1 MSLTVTDIA
10 AAFSHHEFQDTYDYM
25 LDDIEWM
32 LVGERHI
39 RGKVN
44 VVATCEESSKYLTTV
59 RTRFITFTVIE
70 AENSVVIDSRAEY
83 VDAEGES
90 SLIASCDIYEFDDG
104 NLAAITS
111 YTVELDG
118 GRED

>member
-1 MSLTVTDIA
+1 MSLTASEIA
-10 AAFSHHEFQDTYDYM
+10 AAFSHHEFQDTYEYM
-25 LDDIEWM
+25 RDDIEWM

-44 VVATCEESSKYLTTV
+44 VVATCEESSKYLATV
-59 RTRFITFTVIE
+59 RTRFVTFK
-70 AENSVVIDSRAEY
+70 AESSVVIDSRAEY

-90 SLIASCDIYEFDDG
+90 SLIASCDIYEFNDG

-111 YTVELDG
+111 YTVELEG
-118 GRED
+118 SPED

>member
-10 AAFSHHEFQDTYDYM
+10 AAFSHHEFQDTYEYM

-32 LVGERHI
+32 LVGERNI

-44 VVATCEESSKYLTTV
+44 VVATCEESSKYLATV
-59 RTRFITFTVIE
+59 RTRFITFKIIE
-70 AENSVVIDSRAEY
+70 AERSVVIDSRAEY

-90 SLIASCDIYEFDDG
+90 SFTRHA
-104 NLAAITS
+104 TS
-111 YTVELDG
+111 TNSMMATWPPSP
-118 GRED
+118 RIPWN

>member
-1 MSLTVTDIA
+1 MSLNVTDGA
-10 AAFSHHEFQDTYDYM
+10 AAFSHHEFQDTYEYM
-25 LDDIEWM
+25 LDDDIEWT

-59 RTRFITFTVIE
+59 RTRFITFKVID
-70 AENSVVIDSRAEY
+70 AESSVVIDSRAEY

-90 SLIASCDIYEFDDG
+90 SLIASCDMYEF
-104 NLAAITS
+104 
-111 YTVELDG
+111 E
-118 GRED
+118 